1 MVQTKSGAKKK
12 RKYFAY
18 LAGGEG
24 CLLLEKVIGHVK
36 PEAVFSLDD
45 LTNLQSNHRLMTL
58 YLRGMQEGLA
68 TIEDV
73 LKYQDNIAAILR
85 AGRADVELT
94 DDVQKNAQV
103 INETLI
109 TVEGG

>member
-1 MVQTKSGAKKK
+1 M
-12 RKYFAY
+12 
-18 LAGGEG
+18 
-24 CLLLEKVIGHVK
+24 EKLIEHARSK
-36 PEAVFSLDD
+36 AVFSLHD

-58 YLRGMQEGLA
+58 YLRGMREGLA

-85 AGRADVELT
+85 AAHAAMELT
-94 DDVQKNAQV
+94 DDVQKNAEV

>member
-1 MVQTKSGAKKK
+1 M
-12 RKYFAY
+12 
-18 LAGGEG
+18 
-24 CLLLEKVIGHVK
+24 EKLIEHVK

-58 YLRGMQEGLA
+58 YLRGMREGLA

-85 AGRADVELT
+85 AGHAAVELT
-94 DDVQKNAQV
+94 DDVQKNAEV